1 VQLYAYTVYL
11 AACAV
16 TAVTQRPAAME
27 VDIN

>member
-1 VQLYAYTVYL
+1 MPKLYTM

-16 TAVTQRPAAME
+16 TAMAQRPAALE